1 MQTPLLGFAFLAV
14 AVLAGCTGQ
23 TREARCMASGHA
35 AGSAELRS
43 CVEALAAQD
52 RATRRNSLRRTGGPS
67 GD

>member
-1 MQTPLLGFAFLAV
+1 MQTPLLAFALLAV
-14 AVLAGCTGQ
+14 AVLAGCAGQ
-23 TREARCMASGHA
+23 SREARCQANGHA

-52 RATRRNSLRRTGGPS
+52 RFTRSNSLRRTGGPN